1 MNSKGIM
8 LILSG
13 PSGSGKGTVVRQLL
27 KECGDMR
34 LSVSATTR
42 EPRPEDTDGVT
53 YYFMDN
59 AGFEKLIEENGLL
72 EYAQY
77 CGNYYGTP
85 RKPVDSWLDDGK
97 DVIVEIEIVGAE
109 QIKSKRPE
117 AVSVFL
123 LPPSM
128 EELECRLRGRGTEEE
143 EVILKRLARAKEE
156 VVQAGK
162 YDYCVINDAVENAV
176 SKIKSI
182 IAAEKCKQSNNND
195 LIDEVLKNEK

>member
-42 EPRPEDTDGVT
+42 DPRPEDTDGVT
-53 YYFMDN
+53 YNFMDN

-128 EELECRLRGRGTEEE
+128 EELERRLRGRGTESE
-143 EVILKRLARAKEE
+143 EVILQRLARAREE
-156 VVQAGK
+156 IKQAYK
-162 YDYCVINDAVENAV
+162 YDYLVINDTVENAV
-176 SKIKSI
+176 SKVKSI
-182 IAAEKCKQSNNND
+182 VESEKRKQYDND
-195 LIDEVLKNEK
+195 KLIYEVLNNER

>member
-59 AGFEKLIEENGLL
+59 SGFEKLIEENGLL

-128 EELECRLRGRGTEEE
+128 EELECRLRGRGTEKE
-143 EVILKRLARAKEE
+143 EVILKRLARAREE
-156 VVQAGK
+156 IKQAYK
-162 YDYCVINDAVENAV
+162 YDYLVINDTVENAV
-176 SKIKSI
+176 SKVKSI
-182 IAAEKCKQSNNND
+182 VESEKCKQSNNND